1 MARPAARE
9 LQQRLD
15 HFPRVGLTKAA
26 VAVVIR
32 NVILESRSAY
42 WTAVIS
48 RTTSMFAGSSFVPV
62 WLSTTT

>member
-15 HFPRVGLTKAA
+15 HFPRVGLTKA